1 MAAAAMGLVRELLQP
16 QGTTSTRRLCSTGV
30 GVGVAAGFLSNG
42 TVASA
47 SSACPAYPWS
57 QDGARGGHKVFMQHD
72 CAACH
77 SGLPYAGLAD
87 EALAAGGE
95 VEAKAAEI
103 VVVHDHE
110 EEAALTTATTL
121 HGGACPPDLSAVT
134 KMLEGLRRGN
144 LYSAD
149 EIKTTMSLAS
159 PVWLQFLQ
167 SYVRIPQAP

>member
-1 MAAAAMGLVRELLQP
+1 MPGLPVVTGRVSVADSQP
-16 QGTTSTRRLCSTGV
+16 PPTFQSTV
-30 GVGVAAGFLSNG
+30 V
-42 TVASA
+42 
-47 SSACPAYPWS
+47 SSARLLAACGS
-57 QDGARGGHKVFMQHD
+57 SRARGGHKVFMQHD

-87 EALAAGGE
+87 EALVAGGE

-134 KMLEGLRRGN
+134 KV
-144 LYSAD
+144 SC
-149 EIKTTMSLAS
+149 
-159 PVWLQFLQ
+159 F
-167 SYVRIPQAP
+167 